1 VSVRIG
7 RIVRWALVGLL
18 GLMLVAAGVVWFA
31 LTSDSAA
38 RRLIALAL
46 SKTGNAIQIGR
57 VNGSLGGPLALRNVR
72 VKTSTYSATIDSL
85 LLDWSPTGLIRK
97 EVRIDRLYLVG
108 VHVVLPDSVPRD
120 TTTGASRRPRL
131 PVRVVLGD
139 VRARDITVRGKGG
152 AALSEGTARM
162 TGLADDYRLTAA
174 ARATTPQLKAV
185 PFQLRGRGDLEELL
199 LDQAAVDL
207 LDGHVGTAGRVAWWP
222 RVSWNLAGHAERV
235 RPALLLADST
245 TLPGWIS
252 LRARTAGYL
261 DSTGAHG
268 TLAVD
273 SVSGRLRREPVSGT
287 ADIGFAGTAFSVKSL
302 DGRWGSAHLVASGT
316 AGDTIALR
324 YRLTVGDLRVA
335 LPSAHGE
342 LASTG
347 TVAGSRKAAVV
358 RAAFDGRNVGYGTT
372 RIARLSG
379 AAVVGLARSGRTDV
393 RLSGRDARVGTQVVD
408 SLALTVRGTRDDH
421 HIVLGASAPARQLTI
436 AATGGVRDRSWR
448 GTIDS
453 LGIHDSIT
461 GDWRLE
467 RRATV
472 AASAKATTVDSLCL
486 AADSMRVCAGGTW
499 RDVHDWRVAAALEK
513 LPLTL
518 LQRALPDSLIPGQ
531 ALAGSASVQLDA
543 RAAAGRLDGTLRL
556 GTDHAVFLYQQA
568 PSDTAPKRIVF
579 DTAGALLRMGDSGV
593 RGTMAVRF
601 VGSDRAPIGRLDA
614 SFALP
619 RYTRLGRVLKRE
631 PVAAQLDAQI
641 VDLAIARAMYP
652 SLDSLTGHVT
662 VAATATGTIGAPR
675 VSGDLQL
682 QDWVA
687 WLAGD
692 RVARGSARATL
703 AGAMDERRHLSGEVK
718 VVPRAVLYEY
728 PLAGVP
734 QHIVVD
740 SGGLDLR
747 AGADGVH
754 GALALGLRDSSG
766 ARLASL
772 AGRLDLP
779 QYTTPG
785 APLGPQAMT
794 FRFTGDMP
802 SIAFFRA
809 ATARFDS
816 LTGRMRVDLAA
827 TGTVAT
833 PHVTG
838 TLRLAQLAARLPSG
852 GVVTGGL
859 EGDLEATVA
868 RDSALSASFRLT
880 PRGMAWSFGAD
891 SARRRVALADT
902 GVTVRVGRD
911 GMHGALALRVTDD
924 TRGAARSEI
933 GTVSGRLAIPRYTH
947 IGTPL
952 DSQALSARL
961 IGHVNDLALAET
973 FTPQVDSL
981 TGRITLDATV
991 GGTVA
996 APVVRGG
1003 VRLDAPTARLA
1014 LLGVTY
1020 RDVQLAAIGDSSG
1033 DFALSGRARSGGGTL
1048 SLDGHSP
1055 LPPTGNRPA
1064 LMRIRGTN
1072 FEAVNVPELHA
1083 IVSPALQVAIA
1094 GDSINAQGDVMLP
1107 LVHVQLT
1114 EVPETAIAP
1123 SQDVVF
1129 VGDSAPEQQQSAWRI
1144 ASRIRI
1150 GLGDS
1155 VSFSGFNFTAA
1166 LGGQLLL
1173 VQQPGRPPMGSGGID
1188 IVEGHYKAYGQD
1200 LTISQGHIRFAG
1212 GPVDD
1217 PSLAI
1222 RATRTAQDSVVAGLD
1237 IAGTLKRPQ
1246 VTIFSN
1252 PPMSESRALSYI
1264 VLGHAPGQTTGAQG
1278 DLLSRAATSLGL
1290 RGGNLLA
1297 KAVGQNL
1304 GLSNL
1309 SVESAGDVQ
1318 KASLVAGTYLSPN
1331 LYVSYGI
1338 GLFDPTSIL
1347 RLRYDISRRWTLQA
1361 ERGAATG
1368 ADLLFRTERG
1378 TAAPAPVT
1386 GTDTGIAPPP

>member
-1 VSVRIG
+1 MA
-7 RIVRWALVGLL
+7 RWALAGLL
-18 GLMLVAAGVVWFA
+18 VLVLIVVAAVWFA

-46 SKTGNAIQIGR
+46 AKTGNAVSIGH
-57 VNGSLGGPLALRNVR
+57 VSGSLSGPLALRNVR
-72 VKTSTYSATIDSL
+72 VKTSTYRATIDSL

-97 EVRIDRLYLVG
+97 EVRIDRLHLVG

-120 TTTGASRRPRL
+120 TTAAVSQRPHL
-131 PVRVVLGD
+131 PIKVVLGD
-139 VRARDITVRGKGG
+139 VRARGITVHAKGG
-152 AALSEGTARM
+152 VALSDGTARM
-162 TGLADDYRLTAA
+162 TGSADDYRLTAS
-174 ARATTPQLKAV
+174 ARATTPQLTAV
-185 PFQLRGRGDLEELL
+185 PFQLRGHGNLEQLL

-207 LDGHVGTAGRVAWWP
+207 LDGNIGTAGRVAWWP
-222 RVSWNLAGHAERV
+222 RVSWNLAGHAQRV
-235 RPALLLADST
+235 RPALLLADSM

-252 LRARTAGYL
+252 FRARTAGYL

-287 ADIGFAGTAFSVKSL
+287 ADIGFAGTAFDVKSF
-302 DGRWGSAHLVASGT
+302 DGRWGSARLVARGT
-316 AGDTIALR
+316 VGDTMAVR
-324 YRLTVGDLRVA
+324 YRLTVGDLRIA
-335 LPSAHGE
+335 QPSARGE

-358 RAAFDGRNVGYGTT
+358 RATLDGRNVGYGTA

-379 AAVVGLARSGRTDV
+379 TAVVGLAPNGRTDL
-393 RLSGRDARVGTQVVD
+393 RLSGGSARLGSQVVD
-408 SLALTVRGTRDDH
+408 SLALAVRGTRGAH
-421 HIVLGASAPARQLTI
+421 HIRLAASAPARQLAI
-436 AATGGVRDRSWR
+436 AATGGVRGRSWR

-453 LGIHDSIT
+453 LDINDSST
-461 GDWRLE
+461 GPWQLE
-467 RRATV
+467 RPAMV
-472 AASAKATTVDSLCL
+472 VASAKATTVDSLCL
-486 AADSMRVCAGGTW
+486 AADSTRVCGGGTW
-499 RDVHDWRVAAALEK
+499 RDAHDWRVAAMLEK

-518 LQRALPDSLIPGQ
+518 AQRALPDSLVPGQ
-531 ALAGSASVQLDA
+531 ALAGSANAQLDA

-556 GTDHAVFLYQQA
+556 GTEHAVFLYQQA
-568 PSDTAPKRIVF
+568 PADTAPKRIVF

-593 RGTMAVRF
+593 RGTIAVRF
-601 VGSDRAPIGRLDA
+601 VGSDRAPIGRLNA

-619 RYTRLGRVLKRE
+619 RYTRLGSVLKRE
-631 PVAAQLDAQI
+631 PVAARLDGQI
-641 VDLAIARAMYP
+641 VDLAIARAVYP

-662 VAATATGTIGAPR
+662 IAATATGTIGAPR

-682 QDWVA
+682 QNWVA

-703 AGAMDERRHLSGEVK
+703 AGAMDEHRHLSGEVK
-718 VVPRAVLYEY
+718 VVPRGVLYEY

-734 QHIVVD
+734 QRIAVD
-740 SGGLDLR
+740 SGGFDLR
-747 AGADGVH
+747 AGGDGVH

-766 ARLASL
+766 ARLAAL
-772 AGRLDLP
+772 TGRIELP
-779 QYTTPG
+779 RYTTLG

-794 FRFTGDMP
+794 FRFTGDLP

-816 LTGRMRVDLAA
+816 LTGRLRVDVAA
-827 TGTVAT
+827 TGTVAA

-838 TLRLAQLAARLPSG
+838 TLRLAQLTARLPSG

-859 EGDLEATVA
+859 EGDLDAAVA
-868 RDSALSASFRLT
+868 RDSSLSASLRLT

-891 SARRRVALADT
+891 SARRHVAVADT
-902 GVTVRVGRD
+902 GVTLRVGRD
-911 GMHGALALRVTDD
+911 GMHGALALRMTDD
-924 TRGAARSEI
+924 TRAAGASEV
-933 GTVSGRLAIPRYTH
+933 GSVNGQLAIPTYTH
-947 IGTPL
+947 IGMPL
-952 DSQALSARL
+952 DSQAVSARL
-961 IGHVNDLALAET
+961 TGRIDDLALIET

-981 TGRITLDATV
+981 TGRITLDASV
-991 GGTVA
+991 GGTLG
-996 APVVRGG
+996 APAVRGG
-1003 VRLDAPTARLA
+1003 LRLDAPAARLA

-1020 RDVQLAAIGDSSG
+1020 RDVQLAATGDSTG
-1033 DFALSGRARSGGGTL
+1033 EFALTGRARSGGGTL

-1055 LPPTGNRPA
+1055 FPPTAKRPA
-1064 LMRIRGTN
+1064 QIRIRGAN

-1094 GDSINAQGDVMLP
+1094 GDSINAQGEVTLP

-1114 EVPETAIAP
+1114 EVPEAAIAP
-1123 SQDVVF
+1123 SQDVIF
-1129 VGDSAPEQQQSAWRI
+1129 VGDSTPEQQQSGWRI
-1144 ASRIRI
+1144 ASRVRI
-1150 GLGDS
+1150 VLGDS

-1173 VQQPGRPPMGSGGID
+1173 VQRPGHPPMGSGGID

-1252 PPMSESRALSYI
+1252 PPMSESRALGYI